1 MATEPDQA
9 SMHILLVEDSDDDAE
24 LIACALRND
33 YPAIQCHHVGSET
46 ELHAALARQAWD
58 LVLTDFNLIALSAHE
73 VITVVRADPRDIPV
87 IVVSGYIGEEEAVSL
102 MKSGASDFIP
112 KHNLARL
119 LPAMKREIREAEVRR
134 SERQALRA
142 LREQERFL
150 RDITSALGEGIIVLD
165 QRWQVI
171 YMNPEA
177 ERLLG
182 WTETEL
188 LGQPLHET
196 IHYLKS
202 DGSPYPPQECPVTSL
217 QRDGERCQVEDDVYV
232 RKDGSLLP
240 VSYVAT
246 RITDHN
252 GATRYINA
260 FQDRTARKLAEEEVQ
275 ASRRQLRELT
285 AFLQQVREKERTY
298 IARELHDELGQ
309 MLSGL
314 HMDVDWLKRHRP
326 EADGPE
332 AAKITAMMELIDSA
346 LQTVRRISTD
356 LRPAVLDDLGLEAAV
371 EWLVEGFESRTG
383 IVCDLHFELNDE
395 FLPEPIATATFRL
408 VQESLTNITR
418 HAQASRVLV
427 ALKLQDQTLELL
439 VRDNGIGF
447 DATVPRPRSFGLLGM
462 RERALALNGS
472 FAVKSQPG
480 AGTSV
485 VVSIPLEPTAEA
497 ASFASMDA

>member
-1 MATEPDQA
+1 
-9 SMHILLVEDSDDDAE
+9 
-24 LIACALRND
+24 
-33 YPAIQCHHVGSET
+33 
-46 ELHAALARQAWD
+46 
-58 LVLTDFNLIALSAHE
+58 
-73 VITVVRADPRDIPV
+73 
-87 IVVSGYIGEEEAVSL
+87 
-102 MKSGASDFIP
+102 
-112 KHNLARL
+112 
-119 LPAMKREIREAEVRR
+119 
-134 SERQALRA
+134 
-142 LREQERFL
+142 FL

-232 RKDGSLLP
+232 RTDGSLLP

-298 IARELHDELGQ
+298 IARELHD
-309 MLSGL
+309 
-314 HMDVDWLKRHRP
+314 
-326 EADGPE
+326 
-332 AAKITAMMELIDSA
+332 
-346 LQTVRRISTD
+346 
-356 LRPAVLDDLGLEAAV
+356 
-371 EWLVEGFESRTG
+371 
-383 IVCDLHFELNDE
+383 
-395 FLPEPIATATFRL
+395 
-408 VQESLTNITR
+408 
-418 HAQASRVLV
+418 
-427 ALKLQDQTLELL
+427 
-439 VRDNGIGF
+439 
-447 DATVPRPRSFGLLGM
+447 
-462 RERALALNGS
+462 
-472 FAVKSQPG
+472 
-480 AGTSV
+480 
-485 VVSIPLEPTAEA
+485 
-497 ASFASMDA
+497 